1 MKLLFHKADN
11 EIMSSYYINI
21 TNDGAGILTPVVRRG
36 GTAATGGTAV
46 SLPAGEL
53 FAGSSTAATSTKLI
67 GLAIDAAF
75 RALINNY
82 VSYPT
87 ASYYINIVDGGESPQ
102 PNFTPTVYRGGT
114 ASSSGTVLTLPS
126 GELFAGSSTA
136 ATTTKLTGLAVGALK
151 RAILNDRAAGN

>member
-1 MKLLFHKADN
+1 
-11 EIMSSYYINI
+11 MSSYYLNI
-21 TNDGAGILTPVVRRG
+21 TNDGSGVLTPVVRRG
-36 GTAATGGTAV
+36 GTAASGGTTVA
-46 SLPAGEL
+46 LPAGEL

-67 GLAIDAAF
+67 GLAIDASF

-82 VSYPT
+82 VSNPT
-87 ASYYINIVDGGESPQ
+87 ASYYINIVDDGNSPA
-102 PNFTPTVYRGGT
+102 NFTPTVLRGGT
-114 ASSSGTVLTLPS
+114 ASSGGTALTLPS

>member
-1 MKLLFHKADN
+1 
-11 EIMSSYYINI
+11 MSSYYLNI
-21 TNDGAGILTPVVRRG
+21 ANDGAGVLTPTVRRG
-36 GTAATGGTAV
+36 GTASSGGTAV
-46 SLPAGEL
+46 TIPSGEL

-75 RALINNY
+75 RAMINSY
-82 VSYPT
+82 VSNPT
-87 ASYYINIVDGGESPQ
+87 QSFYINIVDDGASPQ
-102 PNFTPTVYRGGT
+102 PNFTPTVRYGGT
-114 ASSSGTVLTLPS
+114 ASSGGTVLTLPS

>member
-1 MKLLFHKADN
+1 
-11 EIMSSYYINI
+11 MSSYFINI
-21 TNDGAGILTPVVRRG
+21 VNDGAGVLTPTAYRG
-36 GTAATGGTAV
+36 GTASSGGTTV

-53 FAGSSTAATSTKLI
+53 FAGSATAATSTKLL

-75 RALINNY
+75 RAVINSY
-82 VSYPT
+82 VSNPT
-87 ASYYINIVDGGESPQ
+87 QSYYINIVDDGATPQ
-102 PNFTPTVYRGGT
+102 PNFTPTVRFGGT
-114 ASSSGTVLTLPS
+114 AASGGTALTLPK